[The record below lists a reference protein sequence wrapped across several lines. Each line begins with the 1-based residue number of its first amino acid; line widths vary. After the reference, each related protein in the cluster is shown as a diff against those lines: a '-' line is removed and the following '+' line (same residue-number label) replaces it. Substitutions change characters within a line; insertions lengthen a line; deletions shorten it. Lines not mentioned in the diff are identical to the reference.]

1 MQEIKYTTGLVMS
14 GGGARGFAHLGVLQA
29 LDEKGIS
36 LQKLS
41 GVSAGAIAASFYA
54 SGYKPY
60 RILEILLEKKFI
72 KYFTLTFPGKG
83 LVKNLALFKL
93 MRNLLPENIE
103 DLQIPTSITI
113 TNLTKGIVEHHD
125 TGPLARIVL
134 ASTSIPVIFHPVIY
148 RNMYYSDGGIMD
160 NLPIEPLIGK
170 CRFIIASHV
179 NPITETHD
187 LTNIVRIIE
196 RCFHLAINESTI
208 VKSRLCNFMIE
219 PVETADF
226 KIFDFKKADI
236 LFDIGYKAAVKVF
249 ENLNPEEL
257 NTI

>member
-1 MQEIKYTTGLVMS
+1 MKKAKYSTGMVLS

-29 LDEKGIS
+29 IDEKGI
-36 LQKLS
+36 LLKKLS

-60 RILEILLEKKFI
+60 QILEILIEKKFI

-83 LVKNLALFKL
+83 LVKNIALFKL
-93 MRNLLPENIE
+93 MKDLLPENLE
-103 DLQIPTSITI
+103 DLSIPTSITI
-113 TNLTKGIVEHHD
+113 TNLTNGSVEHHE

-148 RNMYYSDGGIMD
+148 KNMFYSDGGIMD
-160 NLPIEPLIGK
+160 NLPVEPLSGN

-179 NPITETHD
+179 NPIKTSHD
-187 LTNIVRIIE
+187 LNNIVRIVE

-208 VKSRLCNFMIE
+208 QKSKLCDIMIE
-219 PVETADF
+219 PPETADF
-226 KIFDFKKADI
+226 KIFDFKKADL
-236 LFDIGYKAAVKVF
+236 LFDIGYKAAMKAF
-249 ENLNPEEL
+249 ENINSMEL
-257 NTI
+257 NRL